1 MSDIKLN
8 VKLSA
13 YSKGVIPNV
22 SNYLTEAPED
32 GKLYARK
39 DKQWESIEIPE
50 LETAED
56 SNIIITKDGAKY
68 NIQTKEYFGPESG
81 ITEWKEG
88 WTYFITEDEVP
99 ETEVPEEVE

>member
-39 DKQWESIEIPE
+39 DKQWESIDISEIE
-50 LETAED
+50 SSSL
-56 SNIIITKDGAKY
+56 IITKDGGKY
-68 NIQTKEYFGPESG
+68 NLETKEYAGPESG
-81 ITEWKEG
+81 ITE
-88 WTYFITEDEVP
+88 
-99 ETEVPEEVE
+99 

>member
-13 YSKGVIPNV
+13 YSKGVMPNV

-39 DKQWESIEIPE
+39 DRQ
-50 LETAED
+50 
-56 SNIIITKDGAKY
+56 
-68 NIQTKEYFGPESG
+68 
-81 ITEWKEG
+81 
-88 WTYFITEDEVP
+88 
-99 ETEVPEEVE
+99 